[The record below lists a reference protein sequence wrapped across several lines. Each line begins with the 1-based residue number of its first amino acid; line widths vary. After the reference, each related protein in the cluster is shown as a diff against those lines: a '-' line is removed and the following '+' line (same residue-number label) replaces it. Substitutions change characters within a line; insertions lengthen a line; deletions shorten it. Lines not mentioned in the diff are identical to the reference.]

1 MSQVWLIT
9 GSSRGLGHAFAEAAL
24 KAENRVV
31 ATARHIESLQPL
43 KEKFGDRVLTLQLDV
58 TDETQA
64 SYVVRTTIDAFGELD
79 VLVNNAGYGN
89 VAPVEETSLQEFR
102 EQIETN
108 LFGVIIMTK
117 AVLTYFRERK
127 AGRIFQISSI
137 GGRIGPIG
145 RAPYAAAKFGMEGFS
160 ESLAR
165 EVGPLGIHVTI
176 VEPGGFRTDFA
187 GSSTTLRTGGPD
199 YHATVGQVVRFQR
212 NFGGKQPGDPA
223 KAASVI
229 LELALSDEPPLRILL
244 GRDAYEAAEKNDEAR
259 LALTRQ
265 FKTLSLST
273 DFS

>member
-43 KEKFGDRVLTLQLDV
+43 KDKFGDRVLTLQLDV

-187 GSSTTLRTGGPD
+187 GSSATLRTGDPD
-199 YHATVGQVVRFQR
+199 YDATVGQVVRFQR
-212 NFGGKQPGDPA
+212 NFDGKQPGHPA
-223 KAASVI
+223 KAASVL

-265 FKTLSLST
+265 FKMLSLST

>member
-9 GSSRGLGHAFAEAAL
+9 CSSPGLGHAFAEAAL
-24 KAENRVV
+24 KAGNRVV

-43 KEKFGDRVLTLQLDV
+43 KEKFGNRVLPLQLDV
-58 TDETQA
+58 TDERQA
-64 SYVVRTTIDAFGELD
+64 SEVVRTTIEAFNGLD

-108 LFGVIIMTK
+108 LFGVIILTK
-117 AVLTYFRERK
+117 AVLPYFRERK
-127 AGRIFQISSI
+127 EGRIFQISSI

-145 RAPYAAAKFGMEGFS
+145 RAPYAAAKFGVEGFS

-165 EVGPLGIHVTI
+165 EVGPFGIHLTI

-199 YHATVGQVVRFQR
+199 YDATVGQAVRFQR
-212 NFGGKQPGDPA
+212 NFDGMQPGDPV
-223 KAASVI
+223 KAASVL